1 MMVDNRAEPC
11 MEPAVQPASCRY
23 PALRHSLYHTCDIDA
38 ERAAQE
44 EESKN
49 LGSVLSQEIKWK
61 QEAQIKASE
70 AEKKLS
76 VEQERWEHDFG
87 EIRNDV
93 AAERAVRETDDLT
106 KARLL
111 GLLQDANKKFAD
123 DLQNKIEDYGKKYCS
138 NEISMLSE
146 CNKNFRI
153 LAQERDSLKEAL
165 KAYQEG
171 KACSCPNCPDRKVD
185 GE

>member
-1 MMVDNRAEPC
+1 MVESYRAKSYYCGKKQLFDAEDFPSIAKKGSEDYFMEIYRAE
-11 MEPAVQPASCRY
+11 
-23 PALRHSLYHTCDIDA
+23 DIEK
-38 ERAAQE
+38 ERTIQE

-61 QEAQIKASE
+61 QEAQIKALA
-70 AEKKLS
+70 AEKKLREANIEY
-76 VEQERWEHDFG
+76 VVGHAGKTCLETEERLTT
-87 EIRNDV
+87 
-93 AAERAVRETDDLT
+93 AEST
-106 KARLL
+106 
-111 GLLQDANKKFAD
+111 NKKFAD